1 MIRFIAQKMV
11 ILLLSLFCVISITFV
26 LMKTIPGDPFYNERI
41 TADVLASLHSYY
53 GLDQPLWAQYLKV
66 VKGFFFFDF
75 GPSFTSSRTVNQLIA
90 DGFPISAQLGLQA
103 LLFSLPIG
111 ILLGTWAALKK
122 SRWQDQLA
130 MALSTLGICIP
141 NFIFASLLQY
151 GFALKLHLLPLARW
165 NSFAHT
171 ILPTLALS
179 MLPIAFIARLTRSNL
194 IEVLNRDFIRTARA
208 KGLPPWRIA
217 LVHGLRNALLPVLS
231 YLGPISAKIL
241 IGSFVV
247 ERIFAIPGL
256 GIWLIHAVSD
266 RDYPVIMGIVIFYSM
281 ILMLFVFIADIVSS
295 LLDPR
300 IRLFRCKDI
309 QND

>member
-1 MIRFIAQKMV
+1 MIRFLAQKALT
-11 ILLLSLFCVISITFV
+11 LLLSLFCIVSLTFI
-26 LMKTIPGDPFYNERI
+26 LMKVIPGDPFYNERI
-41 TADVLASLHSYY
+41 TSEVLASLHAYY
-53 GLDQPLWAQYLKV
+53 GLDQPLTTQYLKV
-66 VKGFFFFDF
+66 LKGFFTFDF
-75 GPSFTSSRTVNQLIA
+75 GPSLVSSRTVNQIIG
-90 DGFPISAQLGLQA
+90 DGFPISARLGLQT
-103 LLFSLPIG
+103 LLFSIPVG

-122 SRWQDQLA
+122 ARWQDHVA

-141 NFIFASLLQY
+141 NFVLASFLQY
-151 GFALKLHLLPLARW
+151 GVALKLHLLPVARW
-165 NSFAHT
+165 GTLAHT

-179 MLPIAFIARLTRSNL
+179 MLPIAFIARLTRTNL
-194 IEVLNRDFIRTARA
+194 IEVLNQDYIRTARA

-231 YLGPISAKIL
+231 YLGPVSAKIL
-241 IGSFVV
+241 TGSFVV

-281 ILMLFVFIADIVSS
+281 ILIFFIFLADIAYS

-300 IRLFRCKDI
+300 IRLKGI
-309 QND
+309 NAQ